1 MSNTRRHR
9 DKRRQRAK
17 ARAAAAPSSEGPQLP
32 VTKIRQPADIV
43 AIIPYLLG
51 FDPVESVVVVGLEG
65 TRKRFGPCF
74 RLDLV
79 DPDNADAQ
87 VAYIATLVAHLGCAE
102 VILVAFSDL
111 PERADPV
118 VRGVCE
124 RMRLDG
130 VAVHEALR
138 ADGSRWWSYTCDN
151 PRCCP
156 PSGSTYDAEASR
168 VSAEAVVAGM
178 QRRPSRDA
186 LRDQFAPDPPRR
198 DMVARSREASTV
210 TPLDAAD
217 LIDAIDAALCEPAEL
232 EVSRQLQLMLSV
244 QALGPRDMAWLLM
257 SRDTAD
263 RHLALWAQLMRAAP
277 DDLLAPVGSL
287 AAFAA
292 WLKGRGV
299 LASHA
304 AERVLEVQPDYSM
317 ATLIMQLLESA
328 VDPMHWD
335 ACADNWAEEDF
346 LAG

>member
-17 ARAAAAPSSEGPQLP
+17 ARAAAAPSSDAQKLP
-32 VTKIRQPADIV
+32 VTKIQQPADIV

-51 FDPVESVVVVGLEG
+51 FDPVESLVVVGLEG

-74 RLDLV
+74 RLDLAV
-79 DPDNADAQ
+79 AEDVDAQ
-87 VAYIATLVAHLGCAE
+87 VAYIATLVAHLGFGE

-111 PERADPV
+111 PEHADPV

-124 RMRLDG
+124 RMRRDG
-130 VAVHEALR
+130 VGVHEALR

-156 PSGSTYDAEASR
+156 PSGSTYDADASR

-186 LRDQFAPDPPRR
+186 LRDQFAPDPSRR
-198 DMVARSREASTV
+198 DAIARARTTSTV
-210 TPLDAAD
+210 PLLDAAD
-217 LIDAIDAALCEPAEL
+217 IIDAIDGALCDPAAL
-232 EVSRQLQLMLSV
+232 EVSQQLQLMQSV
-244 QALGPRDMAWLLM
+244 QAVGPRDMAWMLM
-257 SRDTAD
+257 SRDTAG
-263 RHLALWAQLMRAAP
+263 RHLALWAPLMRAAP

-292 WLKGRGV
+292 WLQGRGV

-317 ATLIMQLLESA
+317 ATLIMQMLESA
-328 VDPMHWD
+328 VDPMQWD
-335 ACADNWAEEDF
+335 VYADNLAEEDPM
-346 LAG
+346 AG